1 MNTVVWIVQG
11 VLAVLFLG
19 AGLAKLTQPKD
30 RLQAMPQMAWT
41 SDFTQS
47 QLRAIGTLELL
58 GAIGLIVPE
67 ATGIAPV
74 LTPWAAVGLALVMTG
89 AFATHFRRKEWQVI
103 GGPVL
108 LFIAAVFVAWARFGG
123 VP

>member
-19 AGLAKLTQPKD
+19 AGLAKLTQAKE

-41 SDFTQS
+41 ADFTQT

-58 GAIGLIVPE
+58 GAIGLIVPW

-74 LTPWAAVGLALVMTG
+74 LTPWAAVGLALVMAG
-89 AFATHFRRKEWQVI
+89 AFATHFRRKEWQAI
-103 GGPVL
+103 GGPAL

-123 VP
+123 VS